1 MLGAGSGALSHSGTM
16 IGRLLDRITQA
27 WVRITGRSVDLS
39 NEPWLDGPVGDLDV
53 VGDAWL
59 DRVARASGGSRRVD
73 AGLLDSMS
81 SLASPTF
88 DPSRLRPEVVDFYE
102 HTSRYRLDVWSQWS
116 PLMWP
121 GGWLIS
127 SLFAKRLQ
135 QLSLPMQPLEVAYG
149 MESNVVAIDDP
160 DGAQLGAA
168 WLRTVRATGRS
179 IYSGWYGMATLPATD
194 HPVVRVVFPLPD
206 GNCTVFLA
214 PHNGPDGS
222 LILESPIGPFGTTGA
237 YLTVHRAQG
246 RADVRRIPI
255 AETFRVF
262 VDSEGTLR
270 TDHHMKLW
278 SATVIRLHYRMTAR

>member
-1 MLGAGSGALSHSGTM
+1 MT
-16 IGRLLDRITQA
+16 RA
-27 WVRITGRSVDLS
+27 WVQVTGRSVDLS
-39 NEPWLDGPVGDLDV
+39 REPWLDGPVGDLDV
-53 VGDAWL
+53 VGEAWL
-59 DRVARASGGSRRVD
+59 DRLALSTHGSRRD
-73 AGLLDSMS
+73 EAGLLSSMS
-81 SLASPTF
+81 ALASPTF
-88 DPSRLRPEVVDFYE
+88 DPSLLRSEVVDFYE

-135 QLSLPMQPLEVAYG
+135 QLSLPMKPLEVAYG
-149 MESNVVAIDDP
+149 MESSVVAVDDP
-160 DGAQLGAA
+160 EGTQLGAA

-179 IYSGWYGMATLPATD
+179 IYSGWYAIANLPSSR

-206 GNCTVFLA
+206 GNCVVLLT
-214 PHNGPDGS
+214 PRNGEDGS
-222 LILESPIGPFGTTGA
+222 LILESPIGGFGMTGA
-237 YLTVHRAQG
+237 YLTVQRAQG

-255 AETFRVF
+255 AETFHVF

-278 SATVIRLHYRMTAR
+278 SATVIRLHYRMSRK